1 MHLSPQEQEL
11 CQLLRDLPKRYNN
24 RYSEQAAN
32 FLVQSL
38 FRSLVGSSDAFLNVL
53 FNGEHPPPD
62 LDKRWSL
69 RRAQGAVEGAEYT
82 EAARGHPCGHIFKY
96 GETTYRCRTCS
107 SDDTCV
113 LCARCFEASDHEGH
127 NVFVSLSPGNSGC
140 CDCGDPEAWLR
151 TVECSIHSISSGS
164 RGPSATGKAPDRS
177 LLPPELTESIRMT
190 ISRSMDYICDVFSC
204 SPEQLRLPKTEES
217 VREDE
222 LKSRLP
228 PKVYGTSSDG
238 ELDEEFALVLW
249 NDEKHTVND
258 VRDQVSRAC
267 KMSPH
272 QAFKKAIEVDDVGRC
287 IVVIDKDLDW
297 LLRAAK
303 IIEQPKLTVTIR
315 SARDT
320 FREQMCATII
330 EWIADIAG
338 CSVGPDH
345 NILRD
350 TICEQFLRPWRV
362 GSEAHHSEIGKD
374 GLDDHEV
381 EDMPDDFFR
390 FHGRYPAQTAARF
403 RRAWGDDA
411 DDVDVDR
418 EPASED
424 DEDANAAGD
433 EMDVDSAEWNVSQ
446 DMDIDAFDENGPLE
460 ASEATLAGYP
470 PPPPPPPHPRRRL
483 PGAALDSDEGESA
496 FIPMTVPKT
505 PKINPMRIN
514 TPRPPKYWLEKPD
527 LYRRQKDLPV
537 AEDLERRVRLDYLI
551 LWDLRMWKQLR
562 TDLRDVLISTVVTL
576 PHFKRL
582 LGLRFAGVYTVLA
595 ELYLI
600 ADREPEHSIIN
611 LSLQMLTTPSI
622 TAEIVERGNFL
633 SNLLAIMYTFL
644 TTRQVGYPS
653 DVNVKAT
660 LAFEQGAVTN
670 RRTYHFYMDLK
681 YLLASELVQERI
693 RSEGRYLMQFLD
705 LAKLHQGI
713 CPNVRAVGE
722 HVEFENDAWLSAS
735 IIVQEIIKLC
745 KLVGDCFVVKS
756 EQDLEDLSRAIRDA
770 ARVTIIHS
778 LGAERKRFDASE
790 IRSETRFKILPV
802 FEFEDTSE
810 YPPQHRV
817 VDYIVAQEPVSFHHA
832 LHYTLSWLIDRGKA
846 MSREQ
851 LINLLT
857 FTAQELRQHPLQLPY
872 SFNTRIPETQPR
884 ENLLALFD
892 FPLRVLA
899 WLAQMRAGMWV
910 RNGITLRH
918 QMGAYRGHPRRELSF
933 FRDIFMLQT
942 AMIVLPPAQVL
953 ASMIDRFDLMD
964 WVQGNYNLRTGQ
976 DEQQKIDVA
985 EDFVH
990 LLIILLS
997 DRIHLL
1003 PPAADSDPQ
1012 ITSAKRDIVH
1022 TLCFKPLSFSSLCNH
1037 IPDKFSDTDQFDQLI
1052 QEMTIFR
1059 PPEGV
1064 SDHGTFALKDEYF
1077 EQIDPFLAHFSRNQ
1091 RDEAE
1096 NIYKKHMAKKLGKD
1110 PADIVYEPKL
1120 RKIESGLFKELG
1132 NFTKTPLFAQIIYY
1146 LLQYTLVADRFAPN
1160 VPSTKVEQFL
1170 QFILHLTLV
1179 AVMEDDGQDMA
1190 VTMREAS
1197 PMVEDDPING
1207 RLDSFCR
1214 LALTKQA
1221 KHPIGD
1227 ADTIARLLR
1236 RIAAD
1241 DTFKTCEPK
1250 VQVILRH
1257 LRHKRPID
1265 WTNWMR
1271 RDGFPDERSQNA
1283 SPVPDPSQ
1291 DKELKKKQALERQ
1304 AKVMAQFKQ
1313 QQNSFMQNQA
1323 IDWGDEDFSDLEE
1336 EFATPAEE
1344 EQKLWAFP
1352 SGTCILC
1359 QEETNENKLYGTF
1372 ALINESRILRQTNTK
1387 DADWTLEAL
1396 QTPASLDRSA
1406 EDIRPFGVAGNNK
1419 IKVKK
1424 VTADGRTVEIERQV
1438 LAKGFPMRHF
1448 TSPGPVASGCGH
1460 IMHYSCFEVY
1470 VQATQRRQMTA
1481 IARNHP
1487 ERLDHKEFLC
1497 PLCKAL
1503 GNAFLPV
1510 IWKNKPITYP
1520 GVLQT
1525 EDTFEN
1531 FLQHTV
1537 GLQISKLEKGPER
1550 PNSDISS
1557 VQQRLE
1563 TLFLD
1568 YGKSEMIGSIA
1579 TGLQDLTKAVV
1590 PSSQSSSPTEPRQFT
1605 FHNLS
1610 VIFSM
1615 GADEPIPASALL
1627 NSMGSIGPGDSSTA
1641 PLAVSPQ
1648 MAELVKIYRRLRE
1661 TMTTNNLPSRFR
1673 YPKVS
1678 QDDLTHTD
1686 TLSQALGYS
1695 IAASEIAQRG
1705 VESEPGS
1712 TLLSKISSQTL
1723 THLRVLSETVS
1734 SYFAVGA
1741 LRNQGENVTNKE
1753 FSEMYISQLRQLF
1766 VGHPEVC
1773 SLDDLGMQGN
1783 KRRELLLG
1791 TAPVLSRDP
1800 FIFLTSCAT
1809 FLQPVLHLD
1818 IHHLMRMCYTAE
1830 IVRVI
1835 ISFLLPHAR
1844 LPAYD
1849 PNDAAYQMPESAVS
1863 FFKLTEHIFSH
1874 IRNVPEGLRADISDA
1889 DKLHTYVTQIY
1900 RLAHVYALP
1909 FVRKCI
1915 ILMHVRYGI
1924 EIPLDLVSVAES
1936 TELTRLSQAL
1946 HLPSID
1952 SLAAQALEINMANI
1966 VTGWVQHW
1974 LLYREGRRN
1983 ALTPIQL
1990 SHPAIFELIGLP
2002 KNFDTLQDE
2011 AMKRKCPKTGKDQ
2024 TDPVVCLFCGDI
2036 FCSQAVCCKDERD
2049 KGGCWQHRQTCSGP
2063 VGLFINI
2070 RKCMVLLLNGENG
2083 SWSYAPYLDK
2093 HGETDATLRRHHQ
2106 LYLHQK
2112 RYDKLYREMWLA
2124 HGIPSAIA
2132 RRLEGESNNG
2142 GWETL

>member
-1 MHLSPQEQEL
+1 MYLSQQEREF
-11 CQLLRDLPKRYNN
+11 CELLRDLPKRFNN
-24 RYSEQAAN
+24 QYSDAAAN

-38 FRSLVGSSDAFLNVL
+38 FGSLVGGSQEYAQVL
-53 FNGEHPPPD
+53 FGGHTPD
-62 LDKRWSL
+62 PAKRWSL
-69 RRAQGAVEGAEYT
+69 REAQGAVEGAEYT
-82 EAARGHPCGHIFKY
+82 EGARGHPCGHIFKN

-151 TVECSIHSISSGS
+151 NVECSIHSLSMAGAGQTQAS
-164 RGPSATGKAPDRS
+164 GKAPERS
-177 LLPPELTESIRMT
+177 LLPPELVESIGMT
-190 ISRSMDYICDVFSC
+190 VARAMDYMCDVFSC

-217 VREDE
+217 VQEDE

-228 PKVYGTSSDG
+228 AKVYGASSAG
-238 ELDEEFALVLW
+238 EDDQEFALVLW

-267 KMSPH
+267 KISPER
-272 QAFKKAIEVDDVGRC
+272 ALKKAIEIDDVGRS
-287 IVVIDKDLDW
+287 IVVINRDLGW

-362 GSEAHHSEIGKD
+362 GSEAHHSEVGKD

-381 EDMPDDFFR
+381 EDIPDDFFR
-390 FHGRYPAQTAARF
+390 FHGRYPAQAAARF
-403 RRAWGDDA
+403 RRAWRDA
-411 DDVDVDR
+411 DDPDARLEIED
-418 EPASED
+418 D
-424 DEDANAAGD
+424 DEDDDEEDGHTAGD
-433 EMDVDSAEWNVSQ
+433 EMDVDDAAWSASQ
-446 DMDIDAFDENGPLE
+446 EMDVDTMDELE

-470 PPPPPPPHPRRRL
+470 PPPPPPPHPRRRF
-483 PGAALDSDEGESA
+483 PGVAVDSDEGESG
-496 FIPMTVPKT
+496 FMPMTVPKT
-505 PKINPMRIN
+505 PKVNPRALR
-514 TPRPPKYWLEKPD
+514 TPRPPKYWLEKPE
-527 LYRRQKDLPV
+527 LYRKHKDLPV

-600 ADREPEHSIIN
+600 ADREPDHSIIN

-653 DVNVKAT
+653 DVNTSAT

-693 RSEGRYLMQFLD
+693 RSEERYLIQFLD

-745 KLVGDCFVVKS
+745 KLIGECFVVKS
-756 EQDLEDLSRAIRDA
+756 DEDQEDLSRAIRNT
-770 ARVTIIHS
+770 ARTAIVHS
-778 LGAERKRFDASE
+778 LGAERKRFDTSE
-790 IRSETRFKILPV
+790 IRGETRFKLLPV
-802 FEFEDTSE
+802 FEFEETSE
-810 YPPQHRV
+810 THTQHRV
-817 VDYIVAQEPVSFHHA
+817 VDYIISQEPISFHHA

-851 LINLLT
+851 LTGLLL
-857 FTAQELRQHPLQLPY
+857 FSSQELRQGQQTPKIAL
-872 SFNTRIPETQPR
+872 PETEPS

-933 FRDIFMLQT
+933 FRDIFLLQT
-942 AMIVLPPAQVL
+942 AMVVLPPAQVL
-953 ASMIDRFDLMD
+953 ASMIDRFDLTD
-964 WVQGNYNLRTGQ
+964 WIQGNHSLRTGQ
-976 DEQQKIDVA
+976 DEQQKIDIA

-990 LLIILLS
+990 LLIVLLS
-997 DRIHLL
+997 DRIHLQPL
-1003 PPAADSDPQ
+1003 SADPQ
-1012 ITSAKRDIVH
+1012 PQLTSAKRDIVH

-1052 QEMTIFR
+1052 QEMTVFR

-1064 SDHGTFALKDEYF
+1064 SDYGTFALKDQYYEDV
-1077 EQIDPFLAHFSRNQ
+1077 DPYLAHFSRNQ

-1110 PADIVYEPKL
+1110 PADVVYEPKL
-1120 RKIESGLFKELG
+1120 RKIESGLFKDLG
-1132 NFTKTPLFAQIIYY
+1132 NFTRTPLFAQIIFY

-1179 AVMEDDGQDMA
+1179 AVVEEPSQEMA
-1190 VTMREAS
+1190 VGNEAS
-1197 PMVEDDPING
+1197 PMAEDSPLTG
-1207 RLDSFCR
+1207 HLDSFCR

-1221 KHPIGD
+1221 KHPIGNC
-1227 ADTIARLLR
+1227 DTIARLLR

-1241 DTFKTCEPK
+1241 ETFKSCEPK
-1250 VQVILRH
+1250 VQLILRH
-1257 LRHKRPID
+1257 LRHKRPMD

-1271 RDGFPDERSQNA
+1271 LEGLPDERSQNA
-1283 SPVPDPSQ
+1283 SPAPDPSQ
-1291 DKELKKKQALERQ
+1291 DKEAKKKQAMERA
-1304 AKVMAQFKQ
+1304 AKVMAQFKEQ
-1313 QQNSFMQNQA
+1313 QASFLQNQD
-1323 IDWGDEDFSDLEE
+1323 IVWGDEDFSDLEE
-1336 EFATPAEE
+1336 EFSTPAEE
-1344 EQKLWAFP
+1344 EQKIWSFP

-1359 QEETNENKLYGTF
+1359 QEETNEEKLYGTF

-1387 DADWTLEAL
+1387 DADWVAEAIH
-1396 QTPASLDRSA
+1396 TPTSLDRSA
-1406 EDIRPFGVAGNNK
+1406 EELRPFGVAGNNK
-1419 IKVKK
+1419 IKVTK
-1424 VTADGRTVEIERQV
+1424 VAANGGTTVLDRQV
-1438 LAKGFPMRHF
+1438 LAKGFPMKDW

-1470 VQATQRRQMTA
+1470 VQATRRRQHSA

-1487 ERLDHKEFLC
+1487 ESLEHQEFLC

-1510 IWKNKPITYP
+1510 IWKGKPITYP
-1520 GVLQT
+1520 GVLQP
-1525 EDTFEN
+1525 EHDFPH

-1550 PNSDISS
+1550 GDSEIST

-1563 TLFLD
+1563 NLFLD
-1568 YGKSEMIGSIA
+1568 YGRQEMVGSIA
-1579 TGLQDLTKAVV
+1579 SGMRDLTKASV
-1590 PSSQSSSPTEPRQFT
+1590 PPVTSQIPSASGPRT
-1605 FHNLS
+1605 FSVHNLS
-1610 VIFSM
+1610 MMFTTGEVD
-1615 GADEPIPASALL
+1615 AIPASALL
-1627 NSMGSIGPGDSSTA
+1627 AGMPGTSSDPTNA
-1641 PLAVSPQ
+1641 ALASLPPQ
-1648 MAELVKIYRRLRE
+1648 MAELVRIYNRLRD
-1661 TMTTNNLPSRFR
+1661 TMVHNRLASSFVTALNEKT
-1673 YPKVS
+1673 
-1678 QDDLTHTD
+1678 DLTHTD
-1686 TLSQALGYS
+1686 TLARSLGYS
-1695 IAASEIAQRG
+1695 ITATEIAQRG
-1705 VESEPGS
+1705 VESASGS
-1712 TLLSKISSQTL
+1712 TLLDKVSSQTL
-1723 THLRVLSETVS
+1723 THLRVLSETIS
-1734 SYFAVGA
+1734 SYFTIGA
-1741 LRNQGENVTNKE
+1741 LRNRGDNATNHQ
-1753 FSEMYISQLRQLF
+1753 FSELYMAQLRSLF

-1773 SLDDLGMQGN
+1773 SLD
-1783 KRRELLLG
+1783 ELKAQTTTRSESTIKKQPLL
-1791 TAPVLSRDP
+1791 AQDP
-1800 FIFLTSCAT
+1800 FVFLANCSAT
-1809 FLQPVLHLD
+1809 LQPALRLD
-1818 IHHLMRMCYTAE
+1818 IHQVMRMCYTAE

-1835 ISFLLPHAR
+1835 ATFLLPNAEM
-1844 LPAYD
+1844 PAYQANEL
-1849 PNDAAYQMPESAVS
+1849 PPEAAGFV
-1863 FFKLTEHIFSH
+1863 KLTDQIYSQLRD
-1874 IRNVPEGLRADISDA
+1874 IPGGLRDDVSTSQLAG
-1889 DKLHTYVTQIY
+1889 YVAQIY
-1900 RLAHVYALP
+1900 RLAHAYALP
-1909 FVRKCI
+1909 FVRKCV
-1915 ILMHVRYGI
+1915 ILMHVRYGV
-1924 EIPLDLVSVAES
+1924 EFPADMAAMALADE
-1936 TELTRLSQAL
+1936 TELVRLSNAL
-1946 HLPSID
+1946 RLPTLDNI
-1952 SLAAQALEINMANI
+1952 AAAALEPEMSLI
-1966 VTGWVQHW
+1966 VSGWLQHW
-1974 LLYREGRRN
+1974 IAYRAVQEQAPTSRGQEKS
-1983 ALTPIQL
+1983 LIKL
-1990 SHPAIFELIGLP
+1990 SHPAIFELVGLP

-2011 AMKRKCPKTGKDQ
+2011 AMRRKCPTTGKDQ

-2036 FCSQAVCCKDERD
+2036 FCSQAVCCNNETS
-2049 KGGCWQHRQTCSGP
+2049 KGGCFQHRKNCGGP
-2063 VGLFINI
+2063 IGLFVNI
-2070 RKCMVLLLNGENG
+2070 RKCMVLLLNGWNG
-2083 SWSYAPYLDK
+2083 SWSPAPYLDK

-2112 RYDKLYREMWLA
+2112 RYDKLYRDLWLA
-2124 HGIPSAIA
+2124 HGIPSQIA